1 MSSNRR
7 EFLAGSALALIG
19 SAIGGRSVVRAW
31 QQQPPPPAQP
41 VFTAIRRNVGFFTMR
56 GGTIGYLIDPAGVA
70 VVDTQFMDS
79 AKAFLAGLEE
89 RSKGRGVDRLLN
101 THHHGDHVG
110 GNMAFKGV
118 AKRVVAHATAAEHMK
133 TNPGRQGQAAEQLY
147 PDATFTETWREQV
160 GDEWI
165 RARHYGRAHTS
176 GDAVITFERANVAHM
191 GDLLFNRRHPV
202 VDRPAGASMRNWA
215 VVLEKTAA
223 DHNNDTTYIAGHAG
237 GQFPVVVGRADLML
251 FRDYLTALLE
261 FVQGQI
267 KAGRTQAEITAIR
280 EPLPKFPDHGALTA
294 GILGNAYGELVE
306 GR

>member
-19 SAIGGRSVVRAW
+19 GAIGGRSVVRAW
-31 QQQPPPPAQP
+31 QQQQPPPAQP

-133 TNPGRQGQAAEQLY
+133 TNPGRQG
-147 PDATFTETWREQV
+147 
-160 GDEWI
+160 
-165 RARHYGRAHTS
+165 
-176 GDAVITFERANVAHM
+176 
-191 GDLLFNRRHPV
+191 
-202 VDRPAGASMRNWA
+202 
-215 VVLEKTAA
+215 
-223 DHNNDTTYIAGHAG
+223 
-237 GQFPVVVGRADLML
+237 
-251 FRDYLTALLE
+251 
-261 FVQGQI
+261 
-267 KAGRTQAEITAIR
+267 
-280 EPLPKFPDHGALTA
+280 
-294 GILGNAYGELVE
+294 
-306 GR
+306 